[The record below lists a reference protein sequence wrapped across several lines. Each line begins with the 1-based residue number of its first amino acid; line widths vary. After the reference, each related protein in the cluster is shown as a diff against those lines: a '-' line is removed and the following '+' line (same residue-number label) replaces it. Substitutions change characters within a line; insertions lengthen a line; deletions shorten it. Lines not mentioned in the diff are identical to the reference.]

1 MIEKRNMKKGS
12 LLIEIG
18 IGLVVLASIAAFF
31 FFVFSS
37 KKEDMLYKN
46 TMNTFMTSFYEGMIS
61 YSDDSTLTKNDFTSA
76 SATNVASFMSQN
88 VVVLSGT
95 YLTPT
100 EGKLKD
106 LVKVTVN
113 PARDSGGNSNKRY
126 KVMFDISDYAT
137 SVNWSP
143 EEKQKAENE
152 IGKFFKNVSPDGLI
166 IAGATTTLPDA
177 TTDATASNPNTDGII
192 VIDKVK

>member
-31 FFVFSS
+31 FFVFSN

-61 YSDDSTLTKNDFTSA
+61 YSDDSTLTNNDFTSA

-88 VVVLSGT
+88 VVILSGT

-100 EGKLKD
+100 EGKLRD

-113 PARDSGGNSNKRY
+113 PGRDAGGNNNKRY
-126 KVMFDISDYAT
+126 KVMFDVSAYAT
-137 SVNWSP
+137 AVNWTN

-152 IGKFFKNVSPDGLI
+152 IGKFFQNVAPDGLI
-166 IAGATTTLPDA
+166 IAGSATSLPAA

-192 VIDKVK
+192 VIDRVK